1 MSAVVLCS
9 IFIFV
14 LYVVMLGVIV
24 PSVITPEAKLK
35 INETSFGIHKIT
47 LSQNKLERL
56 SVVSI

>member
-14 LYVVMLGVIV
+14 QYAVTMCVIL
-24 PSVITPEAKLK
+24 PSVITPEAKLE

-47 LSQNKLERL
+47 LSQNKLECL